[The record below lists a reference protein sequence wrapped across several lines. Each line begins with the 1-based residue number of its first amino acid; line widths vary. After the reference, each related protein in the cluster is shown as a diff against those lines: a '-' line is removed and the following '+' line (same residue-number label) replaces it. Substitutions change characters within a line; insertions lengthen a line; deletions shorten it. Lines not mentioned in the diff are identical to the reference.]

1 MTPTVPKPARMT
13 GWDRAAIVA
22 LGAAGCALSY
32 DALQQMAVAIH
43 VRGFLTYLFPL
54 VIDGFIAYGVRALV
68 VLRAAP
74 LGARAYVWTL
84 FGTATAASIWA
95 NALHAV
101 RLNEQHTTTG
111 RLRLG
116 DTTVGILSTLA
127 PLALAG
133 AVHLYILIARRVTEE
148 NLSPLGHLAP
158 AGRSAD
164 RIEVERPATTGHPQ
178 PPTAGQVTASHQHA
192 ALTGTPGHVSDGEP
206 VTSDK
211 PGQDTRTPTGQD
223 TSGQPTAP
231 GTDPVTEPIT
241 GVASRAT
248 RTPLQ
253 VGGQGG
259 HAGSRAAGDAR
270 PKGDRPVTPS
280 TDTNPVTRPSSPSDG
295 DRVTDPVTDQL
306 LPIARRAVTETG
318 RTTRAVVAEAIRGQG
333 LPLSNDRLTDLMRT
347 LRDDP
352 GQPDDDRRLTGHPHA
367 GG

>member
-1 MTPTVPKPARMT
+1 MTTAVPMPARMT

-22 LGAAGCALSY
+22 LGAAGSALSY

-101 RLNEQHTTTG
+101 RLNEERMTSG

-148 NLSPLGHLAP
+148 TASAPLGHLAA
-158 AGRSAD
+158 AGHSAD

-178 PPTAGQVTASHQHA
+178 PPTASEVTAGHRHA
-192 ALTGTPGHVSDGEP
+192 ALTGTPGHVTDRERG
-206 VTSDK
+206 TSDK
-211 PGQDTRTPTGQD
+211 PGQDSRTPTGRD
-223 TSGQPTAP
+223 TSGQPTASA
-231 GTDPVTEPIT
+231 TESVAEPVSGAVP
-241 GVASRAT
+241 RAT
-248 RTPLQ
+248 RTPLPA
-253 VGGQGG
+253 GDQGG
-259 HAGSRAAGDAR
+259 HAGSRATGDAR
-270 PKGDRPVTPS
+270 PNGDRPVTPS
-280 TDTNPVTRPSSPSDG
+280 TDTKPVTRPQPLSGG
-295 DRVTDPVTDQL
+295 DRVTDPVTEQL

-352 GQPDDDRRLTGHPHA
+352 GQPNANRA
-367 GG
+367 A